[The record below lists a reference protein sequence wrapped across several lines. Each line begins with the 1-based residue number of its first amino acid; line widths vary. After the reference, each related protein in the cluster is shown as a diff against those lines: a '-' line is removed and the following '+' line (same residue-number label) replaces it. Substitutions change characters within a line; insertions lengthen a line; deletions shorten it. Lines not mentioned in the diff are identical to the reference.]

1 MPKIPQICA
10 LLHVRKAQLAAIY
23 CNIVTL
29 ETESTDLIWRAI
41 RESVG

>member
-1 MPKIPQICA
+1 MAKSPQIRA
-10 LLHVRKAQLAAIY
+10 FLHVRKAQLAALY

-29 ETESTDLIWRAI
+29 ETESTGLIWRAI